1 MTRARRGGFTLIELL
16 VVIVILGGLVGLAVL
31 SVGSSHSS
39 REVRDE
45 AQRLAALI
53 TVLADEAV
61 LDGREYGL
69 LIDDEGYRVLHYEEA
84 SGRWVEAD
92 RREAHRVP
100 EWMRLQL
107 ELDGTPLRLVTP
119 VRERDDPA
127 GLSDARERAQR
138 RAPPEEPQLLILSSG
153 ELSPFSLTLADR
165 GAEGV
170 AWRLSSDGF
179 RMPVAEPLEGA
190 DGS

>member
-39 REVRDE
+39 REIRDE

-69 LIDDEGYRVLHYEEA
+69 LIDDEGYRVLRYEEA
-84 SGRWVEAD
+84 SGRWLEAD
-92 RREAHRVP
+92 RSEAHRVP

-127 GLSDARERAQR
+127 GLSEARERAPR
-138 RAPPEEPQLLILSSG
+138 GEPQLLILSSG

-165 GAEGV
+165 GSDGV

>member
-1 MTRARRGGFTLIELL
+1 MPRASRDGGFTLIELL

-61 LDGREYGL
+61 LDSREYGL
-69 LIDDEGYRVLHYEEA
+69 LIGDEGYRVLRHDEA
-84 SGRWVEAD
+84 SGRWHEAD
-92 RREAHRVP
+92 RREAHQVP

-107 ELDGTPLRLVTP
+107 ELDGTPLRLVAP
-119 VRERDDPA
+119 IRGRGDPA
-127 GLSDARERAQR
+127 GLSDERD
-138 RAPPEEPQLLILSSG
+138 RAERNAPRLEPQLLILSSG
-153 ELSPFSLTLADR
+153 ELSPFSLTVADKR
-165 GAEGV
+165 AEGV
-170 AWRLSSDGF
+170 AWRVASDGF
-179 RMPVAEPLEGA
+179 RMPAAEPLETRR
-190 DGS
+190 